1 MRTTQR
7 VCALLTLL
15 TMFIILGVTAC
26 SAGSTTT
33 ENATG
38 GSITPT
44 PIPTPSAATIGTS
57 TGGCP
62 AESGLPANTN
72 IHGSAVASGSQLSI
86 EASDFFFSPTC
97 ITSVPGGT
105 VTLTVHNA
113 GVVLHNVSIPSL
125 HINMDMAPGQT
136 IIVHLKMGKTPLVY
150 FCKYHVGAG
159 MLGTLLPSGRGS

>member
-1 MRTTQR
+1 MSTTQC
-7 VCALLTLL
+7 VCALLTLCL
-15 TMFIILGVTAC
+15 ILGVTAC

-33 ENATG
+33 EQATG

-44 PIPTPSAATIGTS
+44 PVPTPSAATTGTAR
-57 TGGCP
+57 GGCP
-62 AESGLPANTN
+62 ASAGLPANTN

-97 ITSVPGGT
+97 MTSVPGGT

-125 HINMDMAPGQT
+125 HIDMDMAPDQT
-136 IIVHLKMGKTPLVY
+136 ISVHVQMGKTPLVY

-159 MLGTLLPSGRGS
+159 MLGALLPSGSGS

>member
-1 MRTTQR
+1 MSTTQR
-7 VCALLTLL
+7 VCALLTLC
-15 TMFIILGVTAC
+15 IILGVTAC
-26 SAGSTTT
+26 SAGSTPT
-33 ENATG
+33 ETATG
-38 GSITPT
+38 GNITPT
-44 PIPTPSAATIGTS
+44 PIPTPSAATTGTA

-62 AESGLPANTN
+62 AEAGLPANTN

-97 ITSVPGGT
+97 MTSVPGGT

-125 HINMDMAPGQT
+125 HIDMDMAPHQT
-136 IIVHLKMGKTPLVY
+136 ISVQVKMGKTPLVY

-159 MLGTLLPSGRGS
+159 MLGALLPSGSES